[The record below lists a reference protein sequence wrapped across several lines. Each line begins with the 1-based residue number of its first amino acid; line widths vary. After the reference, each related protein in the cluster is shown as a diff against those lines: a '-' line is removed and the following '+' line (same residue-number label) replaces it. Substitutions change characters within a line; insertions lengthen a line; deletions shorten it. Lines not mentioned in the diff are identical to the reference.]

1 MQIKRGEIWYI
12 EKGFSVGSEQ
22 ASGRPAVVI
31 SNDLNNTHSPTVEVV
46 YLTTKPKHNLPT
58 HVTIHSLSRIST
70 ALCEQ
75 ITTVA
80 VERIGNYCGRVTA
93 DEMEGIEAAV
103 HISLGLQADSD
114 EELDLLS
121 PPPSS
126 HPGSQKSRLCAICF
140 GKCMILFLIKPSKQG
155 SKMWRGDPVRSAAPF
170 YI

>member
-121 PPPSS
+121 PPVLA
-126 HPGSQKSRLCAICF
+126 SRLAKVEAMCDLLRQMYDSLLD
-140 GKCMILFLIKPSKQG
+140 KTIKARQ
-155 SKMWRGDPVRSAAPF
+155 
-170 YI
+170 

>member
-58 HVTIHSLSRIST
+58 HVTIRSLSRIST

-80 VERIGNYCGRVTA
+80 VERVGNYCGRVTA
-93 DEMEGIEAAV
+93 DELDGIEAAI
-103 HISLGLQADSD
+103 HISLGLRGSEE

-121 PPPSS
+121 PPVLA
-126 HPGSQKSRLCAICF
+126 SRLAKVEAMCDLLRQMYDSLLD
-140 GKCMILFLIKPSKQG
+140 KTIKAVQ
-155 SKMWRGDPVRSAAPF
+155 
-170 YI
+170 